1 MIVLIDKAFAKD
13 VSKINNKVL
22 RESLKTLI
30 QHLQQAEL
38 ITHLTG
44 VKKLTGYKEFYRVR
58 VGNYRIGFRYADG
71 NEITL
76 IRCLHRKDIY
86 KVWP

>member
-1 MIVLIDKAFAKD
+1 MIVLIDKAFEKD

-22 RESLKTLI
+22 REGIKTLI
-30 QHLQQAEL
+30 QSFQQAEL
-38 ITHLTG
+38 LTQITNI
-44 VKKLTGYKEFYRVR
+44 KKLTGYKEFFRVR
-58 VGNYRIGFRYADG
+58 IGNYRIGIRYADG

-86 KVWP
+86 QVWP